1 MAHGKVKTFMDEL
14 FHDEIVKGALVVG
27 IVGIAAQKFA
37 AKVLR
42 EFSR

>member
-1 MAHGKVKTFMDEL
+1 MGHGKVKTFIDEM

-37 AKVLR
+37 TRILK